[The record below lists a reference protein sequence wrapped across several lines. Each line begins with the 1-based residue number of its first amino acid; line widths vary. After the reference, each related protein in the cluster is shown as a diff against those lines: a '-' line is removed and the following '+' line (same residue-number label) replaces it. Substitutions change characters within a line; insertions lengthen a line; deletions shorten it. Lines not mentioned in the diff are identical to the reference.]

1 MTTRQNGTSLAMW
14 LPHRP
19 SGIEIESSSQVD
31 PTRKIKARYRLV
43 DLDEPA
49 ASNTLTGAINPA
61 YDQRLQPR
69 RRERTASRVQID
81 GIARRLEAAALLR
94 TGASWSDGPPLV
106 GPDGMVESGN
116 GRILALRRAVE
127 INPAGYAAY
136 RQQLLDR
143 SAEFGLERSQVA
155 AFERPV
161 LVRERMTEM
170 TDDERVRFVAAANAS
185 GVNRMGAAEQAR
197 ADASLIP
204 PGWLADLQ
212 VSDSDRSLAGVL
224 TKKANAPV
232 VARFFNL
239 LPETEHPLLMDAQ
252 GHLSAEGVSRL
263 ERAIFAYVM
272 PGKSG
277 ERLARLVFENGEA
290 IDRIGAGLKQSL
302 PWLGRLEDMIR
313 AGQRDKKLSIGD
325 DLALVIE
332 TMRDIRQK
340 GLDVAEYLQQKSL
353 FGDLTPFQEQLMLQL
368 EIRRRSATA
377 VLAFIAAYARA
388 AMVTAHPD
396 QMRIDDFEISRET
409 TLRTALQ
416 AIDSNWIDPNRWT
429 PPSPSQSRQVGL
441 PLEEPDP
448 DSNLQPD
455 NASPKNPL
463 TPVSALKP
471 GQSWIVSSPLPP
483 VSSKK

>member
-1 MTTRQNGTSLAMW
+1 MTTRQNGTSPVMW
-14 LPHRP
+14 LLHRP
-19 SGIEIESSSQVD
+19 TGSEIESSSQVD
-31 PTRKIKARYRLV
+31 PTRKIKVRYRLV
-43 DLDEPA
+43 DLAEPA

-61 YDQRLQPR
+61 YDQQLQPR
-69 RRERTASRVQID
+69 RRDRAASRIQID
-81 GIARRLEAAALLR
+81 GIAQRLEAAALLR
-94 TGASWSDGPPLV
+94 TGANWSDGPPLV

-116 GRILALRRAVE
+116 GRILALRRAIE
-127 INPAGYAAY
+127 INPNGYATY

-155 AFERPV
+155 AFEQPV
-161 LVRERMTEM
+161 LVRERLTEM
-170 TDDERVRFVAAANAS
+170 TNGERVRFVAAANAS

-197 ADASLIP
+197 ADATLIP

-212 VSDSDRSLAGVL
+212 VSDSDRSLDGVL
-224 TKKANAPV
+224 TKTANAPI

-239 LPETEHPLLMDAQ
+239 LPETERPLLMDVH
-252 GHLSAEGVSRL
+252 GHLSAAGISRL

-272 PGKSG
+272 PGRSG

-313 AGQRDKKLSIGD
+313 AGRRDKKLSIGD

-332 TMRDIRQK
+332 TMRDIRRK
-340 GLDVAEYLQQKSL
+340 GLDVAEYLQQKNL
-353 FGDLTPFQEQLMLQL
+353 FGDLTPFQEQLMIQL
-368 EIRRRSATA
+368 EIRRRSAAA
-377 VLAFIAAYARA
+377 VFAFIAAYART
-388 AMVTAHPD
+388 AMATAHPE

-416 AIDSNWIDPNRWT
+416 AIDSNWIDPHRWT
-429 PPSPSQSRQVGL
+429 PSSPSPSTQASL

-448 DSNLQPD
+448 DNNPQPD
-455 NASPKNPL
+455 KPSPKNPL

-471 GQSWIVSSPLPP
+471 EQSWIVSYPLPQ
-483 VSSKK
+483 V